1 MDFFWM
7 AALSQIFIILLV
19 ILFFVGLFRFVNR
32 LILHTKN
39 TKESLRR
46 IEDKIDRLNQELN
59 KIKLNN
65 DRYE

>member
-7 AALSQIFIILLV
+7 AVLFQIFIILLV
-19 ILFFVGLFRFVNR
+19 LLFFVGLFRFVNR

-59 KIKLNN
+59 KTN
-65 DRYE
+65 E

>member
-19 ILFFVGLFRFVNR
+19 ILFLVGLFRFVNR

-59 KIKLNN
+59 KIN
-65 DRYE
+65 E

>member
-1 MDFFWM
+1 MLF
-7 AALSQIFIILLV
+7 QIIFIVLLV

-32 LILHTKN
+32 FILHTKN

-59 KIKLNN
+59 KTN
-65 DRYE
+65 E

>member
-1 MDFFWM
+1 M

-59 KIKLNN
+59 KTN
-65 DRYE
+65 E

>member
-1 MDFFWM
+1 MGFFSM
-7 AALSQIFIILLV
+7 AMLFQNIFIVLLV

-32 LILHTKN
+32 FILHTKN

-59 KIKLNN
+59 KTN
-65 DRYE
+65 E

>member
-1 MDFFWM
+1 MLF
-7 AALSQIFIILLV
+7 QIIVIVLLV

-32 LILHTKN
+32 FILHTKS

-59 KIKLNN
+59 KSN
-65 DRYE
+65 E

>member
-1 MDFFWM
+1 MDLFWM

-59 KIKLNN
+59 KTN
-65 DRYE
+65 E

>member
-59 KIKLNN
+59 KIN
-65 DRYE
+65 E

>member
-19 ILFFVGLFRFVNR
+19 LLFFVGLFRFVNR

-59 KIKLNN
+59 KTN
-65 DRYE
+65 E

>member
-59 KIKLNN
+59 KTN
-65 DRYE
+65 E

>member
-1 MDFFWM
+1 M

-59 KIKLNN
+59 KIN
-65 DRYE
+65 E